1 MTIVLDEMLPCI
13 LYVAL
18 IIFVIVLTILVIK
31 LMKTLKKLDGI
42 LLDVDQKMK
51 KVDGVFN
58 LIDTTADFANN
69 ISDKI
74 INGISSFVGMIFKKK
89 RGKKDE

>member
-1 MTIVLDEMLPCI
+1 MTIVLDEMLPCV

-74 INGISSFVGMIFKKK
+74 INGISNFVGMIFKKK

>member
-74 INGISSFVGMIFKKK
+74 INGISNFVGMIFKKK